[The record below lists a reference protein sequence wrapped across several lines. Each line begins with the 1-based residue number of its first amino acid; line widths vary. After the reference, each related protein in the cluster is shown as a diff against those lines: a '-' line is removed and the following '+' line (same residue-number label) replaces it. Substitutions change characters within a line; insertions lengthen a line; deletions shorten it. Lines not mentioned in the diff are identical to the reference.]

1 MEGRIAMRQ
10 SSQFMSQL
18 PENEKYILC
27 NFLAF
32 IDFFSVDWFAGS
44 IDLLPSRLI
53 STISYLEK
61 MHWVEPFNGQAGFY
75 QWTDKVPRDEII
87 SHIPPDIMSVYY
99 RQAANILQKN
109 LPDNEINI
117 LKIANHCI
125 LAGLRG
131 KDLDIIFTAAMIE
144 EKHHRI
150 SSAINLYDHILEF
163 IEQLIVN
170 DKIDPSRELCSRFIQ
185 SIERR
190 ATLSVF
196 HPNVKKTNRLL
207 SMALDTA
214 VHIED
219 LRAQA
224 SLQLL
229 IGQNCWMSFQHEKA
243 IYHFDLGWEMINK
256 HNIDDHT
263 LYMRGLQLQGMAYWT
278 RGQLS
283 KAIEAY
289 ENSLGELDSLA
300 ADDFSSMTALNL
312 ALGYSHIGMPQR
324 GLGISE
330 TIYNQAKKKENW
342 PIASFALGTSGMIF
356 LEMRQLHNSRTYFE
370 MSLELSK
377 KERIPMA
384 EIIAGMGIANIECLQ
399 KNFEE
404 AEKYFKVRWIIRKS
418 SWFHILNVTHS
429 FEAFFR
435 LYREGYRF
443 EDLIETKLTTYL
455 YSIKH
460 EQHHLMYCIIRRLQ
474 LELSEEDKSPK
485 EKIEE
490 FLSLE
495 ILTKEC
501 GATFETAKIH
511 VNLSLLFLQANN
523 WKKAERYAKDAWEV
537 LKHFARDVFPSDL
550 AHLIP
555 RYNEEK
561 DHRLF
566 DLIVEI
572 GKAISNQSNI
582 ETLLTNIIIA
592 ISRYKRSERS
602 ALFIKDRDTDT
613 IRMVASRNLLKEH
626 FADESFMEAR
636 NLINAVVNGADET
649 IRYHESNNEGSFDFR
664 RIIVTPLMLGKK
676 VFGALYLD
684 SRFFPTELS
693 GDQRTLLSAIASQ
706 IAVSIDR
713 AQAHDEI
720 ARLNDRLIEENRY
733 YIEEKE
739 EFRPFGEIIGT
750 SKAVADIH
758 RLINKVAPTQSTVLI
773 LGETGVGKEL
783 IARAIHRE
791 SKRSE
796 GPFIRVNCAALP
808 DTLIDSELFG
818 HEKGAFTGAIKTKA
832 GRFELAHNGTIFLD
846 EVSELPLQTQSRLLR
861 ILQEKEFQR
870 VGGTKTLFSDFR
882 LITATNK
889 DLKDEVAKESF
900 RADLFYRLN
909 VFPIFV
915 PPLRERKKDIPLL
928 AAHFL
933 KLFSSQYNRAYEG
946 IPELEMEK
954 MKNYS
959 WPGNIRELANM
970 VEHAV
975 ILGERKIRFPELGAK
990 NIEGY
995 IEDEESMSLKE
1006 MEKNQILK
1014 ALKKTNGKIG
1024 GPDGASA
1031 LLGLKRTTLINRMKK
1046 LGIIVERTAT

>member
-1 MEGRIAMRQ
+1 
-10 SSQFMSQL
+10 MSQPGHIMAKL
-18 PENEKYILC
+18 PEGEKNIVSI
-27 NFLAF
+27 FLAF
-32 IDFFSVDWFAGS
+32 TDFFSVDWFAGS
-44 IDLLPSRLI
+44 EELLPSQII
-53 STISYLEK
+53 SVISFLEK
-61 MHWVEPFNGQAGFY
+61 KHWAEAIDGKQGFY
-75 QWTDKVPRDEII
+75 RWTSKVPRDEIVGT
-87 SHIPPDIMSVYY
+87 IPPDMMSRCY
-99 RQAANILQKN
+99 RRAVDILKKY
-109 LPDNEINI
+109 LPDNEESI
-117 LKIANHCI
+117 LKIADQCI
-125 LAGLRG
+125 LAGLREE
-131 KDLDIIFTAAMIE
+131 DLDVIIRAAMIE
-144 EKHHRI
+144 ESHHRI
-150 SSAINLYDHILEF
+150 SSAITLYDHILEF
-163 IEQLIVN
+163 IEHHVV
-170 DKIDPSRELCSRFIQ
+170 DETDPSRELCCRFIQ

-196 HPNVKKTNRLL
+196 YPNVKKTNRLL

-214 VHIED
+214 VRIGD

-243 IYHFDLGWEMINK
+243 LYHFDLGWEMINRQD
-256 HNIDDHT
+256 IDDDS
-263 LYMRGLQLQGMAYWT
+263 LRMRGLQLQGMAHWT
-278 RGQLS
+278 RGELS
-283 KAIEAY
+283 MAIEAY
-289 ENSLGELDSLA
+289 EHSLGELDSLA
-300 ADDFSSMTALNL
+300 EDDFSFMTALNL
-312 ALGYSHIGMPQR
+312 ALGYSYIGLPQR

-330 TIYNQAKKKENW
+330 TIYNQARKNENW

-356 LEMRQLHNSRTYFE
+356 LEMRQLQNSRTYFE
-370 MSLELSK
+370 MSLELAR
-377 KERIPMA
+377 KEHIPMA

-399 KNFEE
+399 KNFKE
-404 AEKYFKVRWIIRKS
+404 AETHFRVRWIIRKS

-443 EDLIETKLTTYL
+443 DDLIELKLPQYL

-460 EQHHLMYCIIRRLQ
+460 EQHRLMYCIIRRLQ
-474 LELSEEDKSPK
+474 LELSEEEKSPR

-490 FLSLE
+490 FLTLE
-495 ILTKEC
+495 TLTMEC

-511 VNLSLLFLQANN
+511 VNLAILFLQTNN
-523 WKKAERYAKDAWEV
+523 WKDAERFAREAWEY
-537 LKHFARDVFPSDL
+537 LKHTARDVFPSEL

-555 RYNEEK
+555 RGGEEK

-566 DLIVEI
+566 DLITGI
-572 GKAISNQSNI
+572 GEAISNQTNL
-582 ETLLTNIIIA
+582 ETLLANTIIA
-592 ISRYKRSERS
+592 ISRYTRSERS
-602 ALFIKDRDTDT
+602 ALFMKEKEGDG
-613 IRMVASRNLLKEH
+613 IRMVASRNLLMEH
-626 FADESFMEAR
+626 FEDESFTDTKA
-636 NLINAVVNGADET
+636 LIREVINGAGDS
-649 IRYHESNNEGSFDFR
+649 ILYRESGTDDSFDSR
-664 RIIVTPLMLGKK
+664 RIIVTPLKLAKK

-684 SRFFPTELS
+684 SRFFPADLNGE
-693 GDQRTLLSAIASQ
+693 QRSLLSAMAPQ

-713 AQAHDEI
+713 AQAHEEI
-720 ARLNDRLIEENRY
+720 ARLNERLIEENRY

-739 EFRPFGEIIGT
+739 EFRPFGEIIGA
-750 SKAVADIH
+750 SKAMADIH
-758 RLINKVAPTQSTVLI
+758 RLIKRVAPTPSTVLI

-783 IARAIHRE
+783 IARAIHRQ
-791 SKRSE
+791 SKRND

-808 DTLIDSELFG
+808 ETLIDSELFG

-832 GRFELAHNGTIFLD
+832 GRFELAHKGTIFLD

-870 VGGTKTLFSDFR
+870 VGGTKTLYSDFR
-882 LITATNK
+882 LIAATNQ
-889 DLKDEVAKESF
+889 DLKYEVADGRF

-933 KLFSSQYNRAYEG
+933 KLFSSQYNRNYEG

-954 MKNYS
+954 MKAYS

-975 ILGERKIRFPELGAK
+975 ILGEKKIRFPELGGHPVEEQTDD
-990 NIEGY
+990 EGLVTLR
-995 IEDEESMSLKE
+995 D
-1006 MEKNQILK
+1006 MERTHILK
-1014 ALKKTNGKIG
+1014 ALKETNGIIG
-1024 GPDGASA
+1024 GPHGAAA

-1046 LGIIVERTAT
+1046 LGITLERRAL

>member
-1 MEGRIAMRQ
+1 MTQ
-10 SSQFMSQL
+10 SGQFISQL

-27 NFLAF
+27 NFLGF
-32 IDFFSVDWFAGS
+32 TDFFSVDWFAGS
-44 IDLLPSRLI
+44 VDLLPSQLM

-61 MHWVEPFNGQAGFY
+61 KHWVEPFNGQAGFY
-75 QWTDKVPRDEII
+75 QWTAKAPRDEII
-87 SHIPPDIMSVYY
+87 SSIPPDIMSAYY
-99 RQAANILQKN
+99 RQAVNTLQKN
-109 LPDNEINI
+109 LPENENNT
-117 LKIANHCI
+117 LKIANLCI

-131 KDLDIIFTAAMIE
+131 RDLDIIFKAAMIE
-144 EKHHRI
+144 EKHHQI
-150 SSAINLYDHILEF
+150 SSAINRYDHILEF
-163 IEQLIVN
+163 IEQLIIK
-170 DKIDPSRELCSRFIQ
+170 DKIDPARDLCCRFIQ

-190 ATLSVF
+190 AALSLF
-196 HPNVKKTNRLL
+196 HPNIKKTNQLL

-214 VHIED
+214 VHIGD

-256 HNIDDHT
+256 HAIEDQT
-263 LYMRGLQLQGMAYWT
+263 LRMRGLQLQGMAYWM

-283 KAIEAY
+283 MAIEAY
-289 ENSLGELDSLA
+289 EHSLGELDSLA
-300 ADDFSSMTALNL
+300 TDDFSLMTAINL
-312 ALGYSHIGMPQR
+312 ALGYSYIGMPQR
-324 GLGISE
+324 GLGLSE
-330 TIYNQAKKKENW
+330 TIYKQAKKNENW

-356 LEMRQLHNSRTYFE
+356 LEMRQLQNSRTYFE
-370 MSLELSK
+370 MSLELSR

-404 AEKYFKVRWIIRKS
+404 AEKYFKVRWRIRKS

-443 EDLIETKLTTYL
+443 EDLIELQLSNYL
-455 YSIKH
+455 YSI
-460 EQHHLMYCIIRRLQ
+460 ERDQHRLMYCIIRRLQ
-474 LELSEEDKSPK
+474 VELSEEEKSKK

-495 ILTKEC
+495 TLAMEC

-511 VNLSLLFLQANN
+511 INLARLFLQTNS
-523 WKKAERYAKDAWEV
+523 WKEAERYAKEAWEL
-537 LKHFARDVFPSDL
+537 LKHSARDVFPSDL
-550 AHLIP
+550 THLIP
-555 RYNEEK
+555 RHDEEK

-572 GKAISNQSNI
+572 GEAISNQTNI

-592 ISRYKRSERS
+592 ISRYTRSERS
-602 ALFIKDRDTDT
+602 ALFIKDKDAET
-613 IRMVASRNLLKEH
+613 IKMVASRNLLKEH
-626 FADESFMEAR
+626 FDDESFTEAKEF
-636 NLINAVVNGADET
+636 IDEVVNGTDET
-649 IRYHESNNEGSFDFR
+649 IRYHESNTEDSLDFR

-693 GDQRTLLSAIASQ
+693 SDQRNLLAAIASQ

-750 SKAVADIH
+750 SKVMADIH

-783 IARAIHRE
+783 IARAIHRQ
-791 SKRSE
+791 SMRNE

-870 VGGTKTLFSDFR
+870 VGGTKTLYSDFR

-889 DLKDEVAKESF
+889 DLKDEVANGSF

-909 VFPIFV
+909 VFPISV
-915 PPLRERKKDIPLL
+915 PSLRERKKDIPLL

-933 KLFSSQYNRAYEG
+933 TLFSSQYNRDYDG

-954 MKNYS
+954 MKTHS

-975 ILGERKIRFPELGAK
+975 ILGDKKIRFPELGTNK
-990 NIEGY
+990 IDEY
-995 IEDEESMSLKE
+995 TDDEEPMNLKE
-1006 MEKNQILK
+1006 MEKAQILK
-1014 ALKKTNGKIG
+1014 ALKKTSGKIG

-1046 LGIIVERTAT
+1046 LGITVERTAT